1 MSEKKHLEAED
12 PTGLDRGNVDPS
24 VGSFVNDEST
34 IPGGE
39 VDPVYE
45 KKAKVLN
52 RAVSPSSMQRRGRA
66 PLPLSSP
73 Y

>member
-1 MSEKKHLEAED
+1 MSEKKITDDKYASAQRSDSSDLASI
-12 PTGLDRGNVDPS
+12 VQ
-24 VGSFVNDEST
+24 DEST

-52 RAVSPSSMQRRGRA
+52 RAVRAHESPSLYMTW
-66 PLPLSSP
+66 PC
-73 Y
+73 